1 MRVLHISTYDYG
13 GAGLAAWRIHSAMR
27 FANLESMMLVKEK
40 HSNDENVVSA
50 VPNLNQYQPPKGKVL
65 RKIKKLL
72 RKRGRCLTPLEVLE
86 RQKNRIQTETGAF
99 YTLPVSN
106 YDLSNHSLVQWAD
119 IIHLHWIADF
129 VDYPTFFQNVNKP
142 IVWTFHDENIG
153 FGGFH
158 YQKMAERFSSQFGL
172 IEEHLVDM
180 KRKSLSG
187 ARNIHMVALSKM
199 MLEFYQQKA
208 INNTFPVSIIHNG
221 FSSSDFAPRNK
232 NAAREVLG
240 ISPDA
245 TVFVFCAAFLNEERK
260 GLIKLVR
267 TLEGLSIPNCTL
279 LCIGS
284 GVKPVGDIN
293 IMAIGQVANQRLMS
307 MLYSAGDFF
316 VMPSEQEAFAQ
327 TPIEALA
334 CGLPVIAFPVSG
346 TEELIND
353 CNGVRCGG
361 FDIASLTEG
370 IKVAM
375 SRVYDKTQIRDDVV
389 KRFDIATIVS
399 QYIKLYEELLSLHF

>member
-1 MRVLHISTYDYG
+1 MRVLHISTYDFG

-27 FANLESMMLVKEK
+27 SANMESMMLVKEK
-40 HSNDENVVSA
+40 RSNDESVVLA
-50 VPNLNQYQPPKGKVL
+50 VPNLNQYRPPKWKVL
-65 RKIKKLL
+65 RKIKKVL
-72 RKRGRCLTPLEVLE
+72 RKRGRCLTSLEILE
-86 RQKNRIQTETGAF
+86 QQKNKIQAETGAF

-106 YDLSNHSLVQWAD
+106 YDLSDHSLVQWAD

-129 VDYPTFFQNVNKP
+129 VDYPTFFQKVDKP

-153 FGGFH
+153 YGGFH
-158 YQKMAERFSSQFGL
+158 YQKTAERFSSQFGL
-172 IEEHLVDM
+172 LEEHLVDI
-180 KRKSLSG
+180 KRKSLLDVQ
-187 ARNIHMVALSKM
+187 NIHMVALSKM

-208 INNTFPVSIIHNG
+208 LNNTFPVSIIHNG

-240 ISPDA
+240 ISSDA
-245 TVFVFCAAFLNEERK
+245 TVFVFCSAFLNEERK
-260 GLIKLVR
+260 GLKKLIR

-284 GVKPVGDIN
+284 GEKPVGGIDI
-293 IMAIGQVANQRLMS
+293 IAIGQVANQRLMS
-307 MLYSAGDFF
+307 MLYSAGDYF

-334 CGLPVIAFPVSG
+334 CGLPVILFPVSG

-353 CNGVRCGG
+353 SNGVRCSG
-361 FDIASLTEG
+361 FDIESLAEG
-370 IKVAM
+370 IKTAM
-375 SRVYDKTQIRDDVV
+375 SRVYDKTWIRNDAV
-389 KRFDIATIVS
+389 KRFDIGTIVS
-399 QYIKLYEELLSLHF
+399 QYIKLYKELV

>member
-1 MRVLHISTYDYG
+1 MRVLHISTYDFG

-27 FANLESMMLVKEK
+27 SANVESMMLVKEK
-40 HSNDENVVSA
+40 RSNDESVVSSI
-50 VPNLNQYQPPKGKVL
+50 PNLNQYQPPKGKVL
-65 RKIKKLL
+65 RKIKKVL
-72 RKRGRCLTPLEVLE
+72 RKRGRCLTPLEILE
-86 RQKNRIQTETGAF
+86 QQKNKIQAETGAF
-99 YTLPVSN
+99 YTLPISN
-106 YDLSNHSLVQWAD
+106 YDLSDHPLVQWAD
-119 IIHLHWIADF
+119 IIHLHWIANF
-129 VDYPTFFQNVNKP
+129 VDYSTFFKKTNKP

-153 FGGFH
+153 YGGFH
-158 YQKMAERFSSQFGL
+158 YQKMAERFSGQFGL
-172 IEEHLVDM
+172 IEEHLVDI
-180 KRKSLSG
+180 KRKSLLG
-187 ARNIHMVALSKM
+187 ARNIHVVALSKM

-240 ISPDA
+240 ISSDA

-260 GLIKLVR
+260 GLIKLVH

-284 GVKPVGDIN
+284 GVIPVSDIN
-293 IMAIGQVANQRLMS
+293 IIAIGQVANQRLMS

-327 TPIEALA
+327 TPIEAMA

-346 TEELIND
+346 TEELINEF
-353 CNGVRCGG
+353 NGVRCCG

-370 IKVAM
+370 IKEAM

-399 QYIKLYEELLSLHF
+399 QYIKLYEELL

>member
-1 MRVLHISTYDYG
+1 MRVLHISTYDFG

-27 FANLESMMLVKEK
+27 SANVESMMLVKEK
-40 HSNDENVVSA
+40 RSNDESVVLS

-65 RKIKKLL
+65 RKIKKVL
-72 RKRGRCLTPLEVLE
+72 RKRGRCLTPLEILE
-86 RQKNRIQTETGAF
+86 QQKNKIQAETGAF
-99 YTLPVSN
+99 YTLPISN
-106 YDLSNHSLVQWAD
+106 YDLSDHPLVQWAD
-119 IIHLHWIADF
+119 IIHLHWIANF
-129 VDYPTFFQNVNKP
+129 VDYSTFFKKTNKP

-153 FGGFH
+153 YGGFH
-158 YQKMAERFSSQFGL
+158 YQKMAERFSGQFGL
-172 IEEHLVDM
+172 IEEHLVDI
-180 KRKSLSG
+180 KRKSLLG
-187 ARNIHMVALSKM
+187 ARNIHVVALSKM

-240 ISPDA
+240 ISSDA

-260 GLIKLVR
+260 GLIKLVH

-284 GVKPVGDIN
+284 GVIPVSDIN
-293 IMAIGQVANQRLMS
+293 IIAIGQVANQRLMS

-327 TPIEALA
+327 TPIEAMA

-346 TEELIND
+346 TEELINEF
-353 CNGVRCGG
+353 NGVRCCG

-370 IKVAM
+370 IKEAM

-399 QYIKLYEELLSLHF
+399 QYIKLYEELL

>member
-27 FANLESMMLVKEK
+27 SANLESMMLVKEK
-40 HSNDENVVSA
+40 HSNDENVVTA
-50 VPNLNQYQPPKGKVL
+50 VPNLNQYQPPKWKVL
-65 RKIKKLL
+65 RKIKKVL
-72 RKRGRCLTPLEVLE
+72 RKRGRCLTSLEVLE
-86 RQKNRIQTETGAF
+86 QQKNRIQAETGAF

-106 YDLSNHSLVQWAD
+106 YDLCNNPLVQWAD

-129 VDYPTFFQNVNKP
+129 VDYSSFFPKVNKP

-158 YQKMAERFSSQFGL
+158 YQKMAERFSGQFGL
-172 IEEHLVDM
+172 LEEHLVDI
-180 KRKSLSG
+180 KRKSLLG
-187 ARNIHMVALSKM
+187 ARNIHVVALSKM

-240 ISPDA
+240 ISSDA
-245 TVFVFCAAFLNEERK
+245 TVFVFCAAFLNEDRK
-260 GLIKLVR
+260 GLVKIIR
-267 TLEGLSIPNCTL
+267 TLEALNIPNCTL

-284 GVKPVGDIN
+284 GVKPVGGIN
-293 IMAIGQVANQRLMS
+293 IIAIGQVANQRLLS

-353 CNGVRCGG
+353 FNGVRCCG
-361 FDIASLTEG
+361 FDIASLMEG
-370 IKVAM
+370 IKEAM

-399 QYIKLYEELLSLHF
+399 QYIKLYEELL

>member
-1 MRVLHISTYDYG
+1 MRVLHISTYDFG

-27 FANLESMMLVKEK
+27 SANVESMMLVKEK
-40 HSNDENVVSA
+40 RSNDESVVSSI
-50 VPNLNQYQPPKGKVL
+50 PNLNQYQPPKGKVL
-65 RKIKKLL
+65 RKIKKVL
-72 RKRGRCLTPLEVLE
+72 RKRGRCLTPLEILE
-86 RQKNRIQTETGAF
+86 QQKNKIQAETGAF
-99 YTLPVSN
+99 YTLPISN
-106 YDLSNHSLVQWAD
+106 YDLSDHPLVQWAD
-119 IIHLHWIADF
+119 IIHLHWIANF
-129 VDYPTFFQNVNKP
+129 VDYSTFFKKTNKP

-158 YQKMAERFSSQFGL
+158 YQKMAERFSGQFGL
-172 IEEHLVDM
+172 IEEHLVDI
-180 KRKSLSG
+180 KRKSLLG
-187 ARNIHMVALSKM
+187 ARNIHVVALSKM

-240 ISPDA
+240 ISSDA

-260 GLIKLVR
+260 GLIKLVH

-284 GVKPVGDIN
+284 GVIPVSDIN
-293 IMAIGQVANQRLMS
+293 IIAIGQVANQRLMS

-327 TPIEALA
+327 TPIEAMA

-346 TEELIND
+346 TEELINEF
-353 CNGVRCGG
+353 NGVRCCG

-370 IKVAM
+370 IKEAM

-399 QYIKLYEELLSLHF
+399 QYIKLYEELL

>member
-1 MRVLHISTYDYG
+1 MKVLHISTYDYG

-27 FANLESMMLVKEK
+27 SANLESMMLVKEK
-40 HSNDENVVSA
+40 HSNDENVVLA

-65 RKIKKLL
+65 RKIKKVL
-72 RKRGRCLTPLEVLE
+72 RKRGRCLTSLEVLE
-86 RQKNRIQTETGAF
+86 QQKNRIQAETCAF

-106 YDLSNHSLVQWAD
+106 YDLCNHSLVQWAD

-129 VDYPTFFQNVNKP
+129 IDYSTFFPKINKP

-153 FGGFH
+153 YGGFH
-158 YQKMAERFSSQFGL
+158 YQKMAERFSGQFGL
-172 IEEHLVDM
+172 IEEHLVDI
-180 KRKSLSG
+180 KRKSLLG
-187 ARNIHMVALSKM
+187 ARNIHVVALSKM

-240 ISPDA
+240 ISSDA

-260 GLIKLVR
+260 GLIKLIR

-284 GVKPVGDIN
+284 GVKPVGGIN
-293 IMAIGQVANQRLMS
+293 IIAIGQVANQRLMS
-307 MLYSAGDFF
+307 MLYSAGDYF

-346 TEELIND
+346 TEELINEF
-353 CNGVRCGG
+353 NGVRCCG
-361 FDIASLTEG
+361 FDITSLTEG

-399 QYIKLYEELLSLHF
+399 QYIKLYEELL